1 MIGGLAGMFGK
12 SITLF
17 YLFGFRVKID
27 LSWLILGMLVSWT
40 LAAGVFPA
48 LYGGLTPLVY
58 WSMGVVGVALLLF
71 SIVFHELCHSLVAR
85 YYGFPIKGITLFIFG
100 GVAEMDQEPPTA
112 KAEFWMA
119 AAGPASSAVLA
130 AALYAV
136 HSIAVQGHWPI
147 PVVGVAGYL
156 GDLNLILAVFNLV
169 PAFPLDGG
177 RILRAVL
184 WGWKGSFE
192 WATRIASR
200 IGSGFGMALI
210 VLGVFAFITG
220 NVITGVWWA
229 LIGLFLRAAARMS
242 YQRLVIGHEL
252 QGEPVSRFMNGN
264 PVVVGPS
271 LTLRSLVDDYVFKYH
286 FKMYPVVEGD
296 GVVGCITSD
305 QLKTVPRDE
314 WDSRQVRQVM
324 HDVSSDNSVS
334 PNIDAMQAWL
344 LMRGTGRSR
353 LMVVDGERLVGIVTL
368 RDLME
373 YLSLK
378 LDLGP
383 QG

>member
-1 MIGGLAGMFGK
+1 MFGK

-48 LYGGLTPLVY
+48 LYHGLTPMVY
-58 WSMGVVGVALLLF
+58 WSMGVAGVALLLF

-112 KAEFWMA
+112 KSEFWMA
-119 AAGPASSAVLA
+119 AAGPASSALLA
-130 AALYAV
+130 AGLYAV
-136 HSIAVQGHWPI
+136 HNIAVHGHWPV
-147 PVVGVAGYL
+147 PVIGVAGYL
-156 GDLNLILAVFNLV
+156 GNLNLILALFNLV

-184 WGWKGSFE
+184 WGWKRNFE

-200 IGSGFGMALI
+200 IGAAFGMALI

-220 NVITGVWWA
+220 NVIAGLWWA

-242 YQRLVIGHEL
+242 YQRVMIGREL
-252 QGEPVSRFMNGN
+252 QGEPVSRFMNTH
-264 PVVVGPS
+264 VVSVGPAI
-271 LTLRSLVDDYVFKYH
+271 TLRALVDDYLFKYH
-286 FKMYPVVEGD
+286 FKMYPVVD
-296 GVVGCITSD
+296 GGKVIGCVFSD
-305 QLKTVPRDE
+305 QLKTVPHDE
-314 WDSRQVRQVM
+314 WDHVQVREVM
-324 HDVSSDNSVS
+324 QPCCAENTI
-334 PNIDAMQAWL
+334 PPGRDAMQAWQ
-344 LMRGTGRSR
+344 LMRGSGRSR

-373 YLSLK
+373 YLTLK
-378 LDLGP
+378 FDLEHKP
-383 QG
+383 

>member
-1 MIGGLAGMFGK
+1 MFGK

-17 YLFGFRVKID
+17 HLFGFKVKID

-40 LAAGVFPA
+40 LAVGVFPA
-48 LYGGLTPLVY
+48 LYEGLTPAVY
-58 WSMGVVGVALLLF
+58 WAMGAAGVVLLLF

-85 YYGFPIKGITLFIFG
+85 YYGFPIKGITLFVFG

-112 KAEFWMA
+112 KSEFWMA
-119 AAGPASSAVLA
+119 AAGPASSAILA
-130 AALYAV
+130 AGLYSTHAVAV
-136 HSIAVQGHWPI
+136 HGHWPAPI
-147 PVVGVAGYL
+147 VGVAGYL
-156 GDLNLILAVFNLV
+156 GDLNLILALFNLV

-184 WGWKGSFE
+184 WGWKGNFE

-200 IGSGFGMALI
+200 IGAGFGMIL
-210 VLGVFAFITG
+210 VMLGVFAFITG
-220 NVITGVWWA
+220 NVITGLWWA

-252 QGEPVSRFMNGN
+252 QGEPVSRFMNTN
-264 PVVVGPS
+264 PVVVAPS
-271 LTLRSLVDDYVFKYH
+271 LTLRSLVDDYLFKYH
-286 FKMYPVVEGD
+286 FKMYPVIEGSKVI
-296 GVVGCITSD
+296 GRVTSE

-314 WDSRQVRQVM
+314 WGAKRVTDIMQP
-324 HDVSSDNSVS
+324 VSSDNSIS
-334 PNIDAMQAWL
+334 PDRDAMQAWL
-344 LMRGTGRSR
+344 LMRGSGRSR

-373 YLSLK
+373 YLSLRS
-378 LDLGP
+378 DLGHRP
-383 QG
+383 